1 MFCLAFWL
9 CEAGMRGST
18 LLLLLAPPKRQCW
31 GAFGL
36 FVWLPSVHCRF
47 HMPSNVVSAVGNSL
61 PKGFSQFL
69 PHPKIQVFVP
79 MP

>member
-1 MFCLAFWL
+1 MPENRHVFFCQALSVGCLSQSSHELPLA
-9 CEAGMRGST
+9 
-18 LLLLLAPPKRQCW
+18 W

-36 FVWLPSVHCRF
+36 FLWLPSVHCRF

-61 PKGFSQFL
+61 PKGFSQYL

-79 MP
+79 IP